1 MRKESVLSQSKQI
14 FAIRFATC
22 LIRLKNM
29 ERCAEHFEKIARYE
43 AKEKFAETDI

>member
-1 MRKESVLSQSKQI
+1 
-14 FAIRFATC
+14 
-22 LIRLKNM
+22 M